1 MFGFDEVFSSK
12 GVEVIR
18 LPYRSL
24 RANSFA
30 ERWVAT
36 ARREVLDHLLIF
48 GRHHLEY
55 VLQEFVEH
63 YEEAWSHQGLGQ
75 RTPRQRAPI
84 RASDAGPVLCHDR

>member
-1 MFGFDEVFSSK
+1 MSGFDEVFSSK

-48 GRHHLEY
+48 GRHL
-55 VLQEFVEH
+55 
-63 YEEAWSHQGLGQ
+63 
-75 RTPRQRAPI
+75 
-84 RASDAGPVLCHDR
+84 